1 MTYEQKLEAAKKLLG
16 TNYQLHPE
24 YVPSMRHPKISDAHL
39 QHKWAV
45 KRVYNGEQHGGW

>member
-1 MTYEQKLEAAKKLLG
+1 MTVQEIYQKKLEAAKEWLG

-24 YVPSMRHPKISDAHL
+24 FIPSGNIPRISDAHL

-45 KRVYNGEQHGGW
+45 KRVYNGG